1 MADDMRPSI
10 ASRPAFMKSAET
22 ADHELRPVAPLGRRR
37 LTTLRSSRGTAT
49 SQDRSFFGRTAPDRD
64 ELAFLPAALEVVET
78 PASPV
83 AGAIGGTIIA
93 LFCLALAWASFGHID
108 IVASAS
114 GKIIPTG
121 RTKVIQPFETG
132 VVRAI
137 RVRDGQS
144 VKAGEVLIELDPTM
158 NEAELKHFQ
167 SDLVSAEL
175 DVARLDAALSE
186 DTGPAANF
194 RPPAGA
200 TAAQIAIQRQ
210 FLDHQVE
217 EQRAKRA
224 ALDSQRGQKEA
235 ELATAAASI
244 KKLEAMLPI
253 LQQRV
258 AIRQE
263 LFAHETGSKVNYLE
277 ILQAQ
282 VETEQELQVQK
293 SRAHEAEAALAAL
306 VQSQAQSKAEF
317 QRTLY
322 GELVEAQR
330 KAAGLR
336 EDVIK
341 ATQRTELQLLT
352 SPVDGVVQQLA
363 VHTVGGVVTPAQ
375 SLLVIVP
382 TESNLEIEA
391 MVSNRDI
398 GFIHVGQ
405 EAEIKIDTFNFTRY
419 GLLHGHVLSLSPDA
433 IVRDGPDKGKA
444 PDAEGT
450 SSEPKG
456 QELVYAARV
465 SLDRT
470 QMRVDE
476 NLVNLSPGMA
486 VTVEIKTGKRA
497 IITYLLSP
505 LLRYRQDSLRER

>member
-1 MADDMRPSI
+1 MKFAEATMNLFRTPRP
-10 ASRPAFMKSAET
+10 
-22 ADHELRPVAPLGRRR
+22 
-37 LTTLRSSRGTAT
+37 RS
-49 SQDRSFFGRTAPDRD
+49 RD
-64 ELAFLPAALEVVET
+64 ELAFLPAALEIVET
-78 PASPV
+78 PVPPL

-108 IVASAS
+108 IVGSAS

-137 RVRDGQS
+137 RVRDGQL

-158 NEAELKHFQ
+158 NEAERKHFQ
-167 SDLVSAEL
+167 SDLASAEL
-175 DVARLDAALSE
+175 DVARLKAALSE
-186 DTGPAANF
+186 EADPVASF
-194 RPPAGA
+194 SPPAGA
-200 TAAQIAIQRQ
+200 APAQIAIQRQ
-210 FLDHQVE
+210 FLSHQIE

-224 ALDSQRGQKEA
+224 ALDRQKGQKEA
-235 ELATAAASI
+235 ELGTVTASI
-244 KKLEAMLPI
+244 NKLEAMLPI
-253 LQQRV
+253 LQDRV
-258 AIRQE
+258 AIRQQ

-282 VETEQELQVQK
+282 VEAQQELQVQK
-293 SRAHEAEAALAAL
+293 SRAHEAEAALASL
-306 VQSQAQSKAEF
+306 VESQAQSKAEF

-330 KAAGLR
+330 KASGLR

-341 ATQRTELQLLT
+341 ATQKTELQLLT
-352 SPVDGVVQQLA
+352 SPVDGVVQQLG

-382 TESNLEIEA
+382 ADSNLEIEA

-405 EAEIKIDTFNFTRY
+405 EAEIKVDTFNFTRY
-419 GLLHGHVLSLSPDA
+419 GLLHGRVMSLSQDA
-433 IVRDGPDKGKA
+433 IVRDKSQDKSGDKT
-444 PDAEGT
+444 PDADST
-450 SSEPKG
+450 RSEPKG

-470 QMRVDE
+470 QMQVDE

-486 VTVEIKTGKRA
+486 VTVEIKTGSRSV
-497 IITYLLSP
+497 ISYLLSP
-505 LLRYRQDSLRER
+505 LLRYKQESLRER

>member
-1 MADDMRPSI
+1 MKFAD
-10 ASRPAFMKSAET
+10 A
-22 ADHELRPVAPLGRRR
+22 
-37 LTTLRSSRGTAT
+37 AT
-49 SQDRSFFGRTAPDRD
+49 SFFRMPQLRGAD
-64 ELAFLPAALEVVET
+64 ELAFLPAALEIVET
-78 PASPV
+78 PVPPL

-108 IVASAS
+108 IVGSAS

-144 VKAGEVLIELDPTM
+144 VKAGDVLIELDPTM

-167 SDLVSAEL
+167 SDLASAEL
-175 DVARLDAALSE
+175 DIARLNAALSE
-186 DTGPAANF
+186 DADPAASF
-194 RPPAGA
+194 KPPLGA

-210 FLDHQVE
+210 FLNHQIE

-224 ALDSQRGQKEA
+224 ALDRQRGQKEA
-235 ELATAAASI
+235 ELATVTASI
-244 KKLEAMLPI
+244 NKLEAMLPI

-277 ILQAQ
+277 ILQAF
-282 VETEQELQVQK
+282 VEAQQELQVQK
-293 SRAHEAEAALAAL
+293 SRGHEAEAALASL
-306 VQSQAQSKAEF
+306 VESQAQSKAEF

-330 KAAGLR
+330 KASGLR

-382 TESNLEIEA
+382 ADSNLEIEA

-419 GLLHGHVLSLSPDA
+419 GLLHGRVVSLSQDA
-433 IVRDGPDKGKA
+433 IVRDKPQDKTGDKS
-444 PDAEGT
+444 PDAGNN

-456 QELVYAARV
+456 QELVYAARI

-470 QMRVDE
+470 QMQVDE
-476 NLVNLSPGMA
+476 NIVNLSPGMA
-486 VTVEIKTGKRA
+486 VTVEIKTGSRSV
-497 IITYLLSP
+497 ISYLLSP
-505 LLRYRQDSLRER
+505 LLRYKQESLRER